1 MGIQDRD
8 YYREGPSFLD
18 RMGQQGATVWLV
30 AITVGIFFGQTL
42 TVVPPAPG
50 ERIDSNPMWRSA
62 LTTAGAYDSARIMA
76 GEVWRLIT
84 SVFLHASIFHI
95 FGNMLVLYFMGTRLE
110 ERYGSR
116 EFVLLYLASGLFS
129 SLIDL
134 AAHLTGVADPARA
147 IGASGAVCGVL
158 IVYAFHYPRQQ
169 VLLFFVIPMPVW
181 VMATLWVVMDAL
193 SATGQMLNPNLPR
206 SQIGFIAHLGGALFG
221 LLYYKLELNL
231 SAVFVRSKRARAR
244 PRLRVIPAPAREE
257 REPEPVGAPV
267 HAPPPAAPSKPADEQ
282 LEAKVDAVL
291 EKVSKHGQESLTAE
305 EREILFKASE
315 LYKKRRK

>member
-18 RMGQQGATVWLV
+18 RMGQQGATVWIV
-30 AITVGIFFGQTL
+30 AITVGLFFGQAL
-42 TVVPPAPG
+42 TAGPPARVAG
-50 ERIDSNPMWRSA
+50 DNPILRSP
-62 LTTAGAYDSARIMA
+62 LVEYGAFDQAKVLE
-76 GEVWRLIT
+76 GEVWRLLT
-84 SVFLHASIFHI
+84 PLLLHSGIMHL
-95 FGNMLVLYFMGTRLE
+95 FGNMLVLFFTASRLE

-116 EFVLLYLASGLFS
+116 EIVLLYLASGLVS
-129 SLIDL
+129 SLIYML
-134 AAHLTGVADPARA
+134 AQVAGIADTARA
-147 IGASGAVCGVL
+147 VGASGAVFGVL

-181 VMATLWVVMDAL
+181 LLATLWVGFDAL
-193 SATGQMLNPNLPR
+193 SATGELVNPNAPR
-206 SQIGFIAHLGGALFG
+206 GRTAYFAHLGGALFG
-221 LLYYKLELNL
+221 LLYYQLELNL

-244 PRLRVIPAPAREE
+244 PRLRVIPAPVREE